1 MTDYRNDPEVLDV
14 VRKVR
19 AMRVLTVQ
27 TGIFT
32 KKSQGVLLQAL
43 DPQRLAA
50 AAEILIQEEG
60 RQSHGNFE
68 PIRK

>member
-60 RQSHGNFE
+60 RQTNGNYE